1 MSNEPGLKVT
11 VVPLSTSR
19 DIYLVVDERNK
30 PLGTGTKEVC
40 EFLAELIVSPYD
52 PLRFERRGPPVR
64 TVTQSNVRSAIRI

>member
-11 VVPLSTSR
+11 VVPLSSSR

-40 EFLAELIVSPYD
+40 EFLAELIVRPYD
-52 PLRFERRGPPVR
+52 PLLFERRRPPVR
-64 TVTQSNVRSAIRI
+64 SVTQSNVRSAIRI